1 MPDPIKSG
9 TSKLASGKSAPV
21 KPAAGKR
28 TVVVTGGS
36 RGLGLAIAR
45 RLAATGYDVVAIA
58 RKMSDPLSGAMREK
72 IPGAGSINF
81 VAFDLGDTKDIPK
94 LARTLRQQF
103 GSVYGLVN
111 NAALGTDGLLANMKN
126 SQIEELLRVNTLAP
140 VLLSKYL
147 VRSMMADGG
156 GRIVNVTS
164 IIGFTGYSGLSVYGA
179 TKASMIGFTRSL
191 AREVGRLGIN
201 VNAVAPGFL
210 DTEMTQGLADEQ
222 RQQVARRSAL
232 RRLVDV
238 DDVAD
243 AVEFL
248 MGDKAKSITGTV
260 LTVDAGS
267 TA

>member
-1 MPDPIKSG
+1 MPDPSRPAIK
-9 TSKLASGKSAPV
+9 
-21 KPAAGKR
+21 R
-28 TVVVTGGS
+28 NVVVTGGS

-45 RLAATGYDVVAIA
+45 RLATAGYGVVAVA
-58 RKMSDPLSGAMREK
+58 RKVSAQLSAAMREK
-72 IPGAGSINF
+72 TAAGSLDF
-81 VAFDLGDTKDIPK
+81 VAFDLGDTRGIPE
-94 LARTLRQQF
+94 LARTLRKQF
-103 GSVYGLVN
+103 GPVYGLVN

-140 VLLSKYL
+140 VVLSKYV

-201 VNAVAPGFL
+201 VSAVAPGFL

-248 MGDKAKSITGTV
+248 MGDKARSITGTV

>member
-1 MPDPIKSG
+1 MPDPIRH
-9 TSKLASGKSAPV
+9 TPI
-21 KPAAGKR
+21 KR
-28 TVVVTGGS
+28 NVVVTGGS
-36 RGLGLAIAR
+36 RGLGLAISR
-45 RLAATGYDVVAIA
+45 RLATAGYGVVAVA
-58 RKMSDPLSGAMREK
+58 RKISSQLSAAMREK
-72 IPGAGSINF
+72 TGAGSLDF
-81 VAFDLGDTKDIPK
+81 VAFDLGDTRGIPE
-94 LARTLRQQF
+94 LARTLRKQF
-103 GSVYGLVN
+103 GPVYGLVN

-140 VLLSKYL
+140 VVLSKYV

-222 RQQVARRSAL
+222 RRQVARRSAL

-248 MGDKAKSITGTV
+248 MGDKARSITGTV